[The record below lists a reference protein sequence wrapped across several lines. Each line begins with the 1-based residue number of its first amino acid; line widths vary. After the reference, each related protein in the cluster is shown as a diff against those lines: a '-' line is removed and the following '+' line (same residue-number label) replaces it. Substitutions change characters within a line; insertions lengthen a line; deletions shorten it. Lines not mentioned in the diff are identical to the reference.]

1 MRSTTIL
8 FIAVFLY
15 SDAFNKNREVDE
27 AIPLFSIH
35 VARYSNFY
43 RFGEKFA
50 SEKSLRTL
58 YSIEECARVLS
69 ENLQDTFKRVTKSD
83 QIIQLYD
90 QFVEPEQFDPREE
103 LKRSKTAVE
112 NYLRRRAEFAYK
124 AKVSLEVREVVNA
137 SDEDVNDPNSKD
149 FIRFMSAK
157 QGNDATTIYVHDHS
171 LRKTK
176 VNETRS
182 VEEELSKMT
191 ENFTLAANA
200 NFYSLPTSSIASAV
214 HIPTPLYDR
223 NPELLRKIEWSQI
236 DEVYRTHREETRDL
250 AFQLFCSESGYMRFF
265 PAASW
270 FWDNHIEHLDLFD
283 CRNTQW
289 YINAATNSKNV
300 VIMLDM
306 SGSML
311 GQRYEIA
318 KQTTEA
324 ILETLSHND
333 YFNIMPFSKNPS
345 FLDDCNGKNGLL
357 QATMRNK
364 KVSLMIS
371 ESGRDLILCTLQNLR
386 NKMNNVTSEG
396 KAEYEKALPHA
407 FTALLNLPG
416 RYELHTREEMALMAP
431 NSTKDRI
438 HVVLPEYVLSADPEY
453 IEAPHRSYKKQLT
466 PAMLFHPAS
475 GQEIVFQIS
484 AHNGRPDQGCE
495 NVIMLITDGAPNN
508 YKEIF
513 DLYNKDKKVRFFS
526 FLIGEEA
533 IDFEQ
538 VKNMACNNRGYM
550 VHVQNMADVE
560 DKVQHYIR
568 TMSRPIGQHA
578 GDLQVGDAMWSGV
591 YRERLYLPR
600 PETFAEP
607 VPITNQS
614 YAVMNKMAARRVS
627 PQLWSSLLPL
637 FLLSLS
643 LHVFTP
649 YLPRPETFAEPVP
662 ITNQSKIRLQKTEA
676 RGRMFVTTVSF
687 PVIVNRTFMGV
698 AAVNI
703 PLTELNQQAHPSNI
717 GGRSYF
723 FMLDQNGFI
732 MFHPQLRPIVCYCHF
747 YFIRKILFRKD
758 PFTKSHKQNY
768 NNMDLLELE
777 VPQSQQIRL
786 SQDTEDVADIYCDSG
801 TTFAECVGQI
811 RDFVRRMVMDCD
823 NSDPQQLDI
832 LYATEMLDRVYPQT
846 NSYYSECI
854 KGANFVLGLAVAKGD
869 DHRWRPKTRT
879 YDYHRV
885 QSSWT
890 SDKQWKV
897 HPHWRY
903 CLLNDTDT
911 NITKEEAFMIY
922 ASQMRHSGKILRS
935 LVCEEYPKVR
945 DYSGRLPDLCRPREN
960 LVRRLLVDLEATSAL
975 QDSWDLQW
983 QFLKD
988 NLIHL
993 VFFATPSGLI
1003 RYYNQTLGDYD
1014 YEDPNWSIFDHIGA
1028 ILSIEHVQELFV
1040 SKRKTRKRLQN
1051 TTTVEKH
1058 IRQSYNHFIT
1068 DLYRKSVD
1076 DPYYRRSVRMKDH
1089 IVFDVSNKSHLFP
1102 AKIWYKSE
1110 TQLTGYGLNE
1120 NLTMLAQGTK
1130 AIYLGNALLGV
1141 AGFEFA
1147 YDYVVN
1153 LMGEHGCEP
1162 SDDRRWCVLL
1172 DEHGYVFYSN
1182 QKDISYEDYLQ
1193 DPYTKGK
1200 HISQWFGGIN
1210 RVSQR
1215 AMALL
1220 VEKRFYT
1227 KLKYTD
1233 HQAMCKERKMVVMSA
1248 TSLRCHPG
1256 ALLSFFHRK
1265 ILVYSI
1271 FFLKPFRWIYRW
1283 LMSSIYKLILIT
1295 RQYPLLHFVH
1305 YFTQPVRSY
1314 TASFHEGSEGYP
1326 CSKHSYFYLSNR
1338 DGRSRPQTTT
1348 LVDMNRSDRP
1358 CTLNSAKCS
1367 VKMQAAFVEGT
1378 NLVMVWIIQDKTSD
1392 NCYDETQC
1400 PKAEPSEVPFGF
1412 EQVPPL
1418 DPSEKCTGI
1427 PHRKPA
1433 RSQSMCYNVVHET
1446 GKFPCSFSPSLNA
1459 PTLLFVVSVALRV
1472 FGVSDFIC

>member
-1 MRSTTIL
+1 MHRSIVIL
-8 FIAVFLY
+8 FILSFFIY
-15 SDAFNKNREVDE
+15 SDAFNKN
-27 AIPLFSIH
+27 
-35 VARYSNFY
+35 
-43 RFGEKFA
+43 
-50 SEKSLRTL
+50 
-58 YSIEECARVLS
+58 SIEECARVLS

-90 QFVEPEQFDPREE
+90 QFVEQEQFDPRDE
-103 LKRSKTAVE
+103 LKRSKAAVE
-112 NYLRRRAEFAYK
+112 NYLKRRADFAYK
-124 AKVSLEVREVVNA
+124 AKVSLEVREMVNA
-137 SDEDVNDPNSKD
+137 SDEEVNDPNSKD

-171 LRKTK
+171 LRRTK
-176 VNETRS
+176 VNETR
-182 VEEELSKMT
+182 
-191 ENFTLAANA
+191 NFTLSANA
-200 NFYSLPTSSIASAV
+200 NFYNLATSSIASAV

-300 VIMLDM
+300 LIMLDM

-333 YFNIMPFSKNPS
+333 YFNIMPFSKTPF
-345 FLDDCNGKNGLL
+345 FLDDCNGRNGLL

-364 KVSLMIS
+364 KL
-371 ESGRDLILCTLQNLR
+371 LR
-386 NKMNNVTSEG
+386 NKMNNVSSEG

-407 FTALLNLPG
+407 FTTLLNLPG
-416 RYELHTREEMALMAP
+416 HYELHTREEMAVMEP
-431 NSTKDRI
+431 NATRDRI
-438 HVVLPEYVLSADPEY
+438 HVVFPEHVLSADPEY
-453 IEAPHRSYKKQLT
+453 IEA
-466 PAMLFHPAS
+466 
-475 GQEIVFQIS
+475 IS
-484 AHNGRPDQGCE
+484 SRHGRPDQGCE
-495 NVIMLITDGAPNN
+495 NVIMLITDGAPNV

-538 VKNMACNNRGYM
+538 VKTMACTNRGYM

-578 GDLQVGDAMWSGV
+578 GDIQVDDALWSGV

-600 PETFAEP
+600 PEIFAEP

-614 YAVMNKMAARRVS
+614 YAIMNKMAARR
-627 PQLWSSLLPL
+627 
-637 FLLSLS
+637 
-643 LHVFTP
+643 
-649 YLPRPETFAEPVP
+649 
-662 ITNQSKIRLQKTEA
+662 KIRLQKTEA

-698 AAVNI
+698 AAVNT

-732 MFHPQLRPIVCYCHF
+732 MFHPQLRPI
-747 YFIRKILFRKD
+747 D
-758 PFTKSHKQNY
+758 PATKSHKQNY

-777 VPQSQQIRL
+777 VPQSQQ
-786 SQDTEDVADIYCDSG
+786 
-801 TTFAECVGQI
+801 
-811 RDFVRRMVMDCD
+811 VRSMVMNCD
-823 NSDPQQLDI
+823 NSDPQLLDV
-832 LYATEMLDRVYPQT
+832 LYATEALDRVYPQT
-846 NSYYSECI
+846 NVYYSECI
-854 KGANFVLGLAVAKGD
+854 KGANFVLGLAMAKGD
-869 DHRWRPKTRT
+869 DYRWRPKSRS
-879 YDYHRV
+879 YDYSHV
-885 QSSWT
+885 QISWMN
-890 SDKQWKV
+890 DKRWRV

-911 NITKEEAFMIY
+911 NVTKEEAFVIY
-922 ASQMRHSGKILRS
+922 ANQMRQSGK
-935 LVCEEYPKVR
+935 
-945 DYSGRLPDLCRPREN
+945 LPALCVPREH
-960 LVRRLLVDLEATSAL
+960 LVNRLLLDLEATSAL

-993 VFFATPSGLI
+993 VFFTAPSGLI
-1003 RYYNQTLGDYD
+1003 RFYNQTLDDYD

-1028 ILSIEHVQELFV
+1028 ILSIEHVQE
-1040 SKRKTRKRLQN
+1040 
-1051 TTTVEKH
+1051 
-1058 IRQSYNHFIT
+1058 SYNHFIT
-1068 DLYRKSVD
+1068 DLNRKSVD
-1076 DPYYRRSVRMKDH
+1076 DTYYRRSVRMKDH
-1089 IVFDVSNKSHLFP
+1089 IVFDVSNKS
-1102 AKIWYKSE
+1102 KIWYKSE

-1153 LMGEHGCEP
+1153 LMGEHGCGP

-1182 QKDISYEDYLQ
+1182 QRDISYEDYLE
-1193 DPYTKGK
+1193 DPINKGK
-1200 HISQWFGGIN
+1200 HISQWFGSIN

-1215 AMALL
+1215 VMSLL
-1220 VEKRFYT
+1220 VEKRFYI

-1233 HQAMCKERKMVVMSA
+1233 HQALCKEKKVVVMSA
-1248 TSLRCHPG
+1248 SSLR
-1256 ALLSFFHRK
+1256 
-1265 ILVYSI
+1265 
-1271 FFLKPFRWIYRW
+1271 PFYMLYHWF
-1283 LMSSIYKLILIT
+1283 MSSIYQLLLLAK
-1295 RQYPLLHFVH
+1295 QYPLIHLFHSFVK
-1305 YFTQPVRSY
+1305 PVESY
-1314 TASFHEGSEGYP
+1314 TASFHEGSDGFP

-1338 DGRSRPQTTT
+1338 DGRSRPQSTS

-1392 NCYDETQC
+1392 NCYDDTQC
-1400 PKAEPSEVPFGF
+1400 PKVEPSEVPFGF
-1412 EQVPPL
+1412 ERVPPL
-1418 DPSEKCTGI
+1418 DPSEKCTGV

-1433 RSQSMCYNVVHET
+1433 RSKSMCYNTVNEV
-1446 GKFPCSFSPSLNA
+1446 GKFPCSFSPSMMSSFAL
-1459 PTLLFVVSVALRV
+1459 LLFMIAFL
-1472 FGVSDFIC
+1472 

>member
-1 MRSTTIL
+1 MMQPL
-8 FIAVFLY
+8 Q
-15 SDAFNKNREVDE
+15 NKEGSM
-27 AIPLFSIH
+27 AHI
-35 VARYSNFY
+35 
-43 RFGEKFA
+43 
-50 SEKSLRTL
+50 TC
-58 YSIEECARVLS
+58 IEECARVLS

-176 VNETRS
+176 VNETR
-182 VEEELSKMT
+182 
-191 ENFTLAANA
+191 NFTLAANA

-364 KVSLMIS
+364 K
-371 ESGRDLILCTLQNLR
+371 NLR

-407 FTALLNLPG
+407 FTALLN
-416 RYELHTREEMALMAP
+416 
-431 NSTKDRI
+431 
-438 HVVLPEYVLSADPEY
+438 
-453 IEAPHRSYKKQLT
+453 
-466 PAMLFHPAS
+466 
-475 GQEIVFQIS
+475 IS

-614 YAVMNKMAARRVS
+614 YAVMNKMAARR
-627 PQLWSSLLPL
+627 
-637 FLLSLS
+637 
-643 LHVFTP
+643 
-649 YLPRPETFAEPVP
+649 
-662 ITNQSKIRLQKTEA
+662 KIRLQKTEA

-732 MFHPQLRPIVCYCHF
+732 MFHPQLRPI
-747 YFIRKILFRKD
+747 D

-777 VPQSQQIRL
+777 VPQSQQ
-786 SQDTEDVADIYCDSG
+786 
-801 TTFAECVGQI
+801 
-811 RDFVRRMVMDCD
+811 VRRMVMDCD

-922 ASQMRHSGKILRS
+922 ASQMRH
-935 LVCEEYPKVR
+935 
-945 DYSGRLPDLCRPREN
+945 SGRLPDLCRPREN

-1089 IVFDVSNKSHLFP
+1089 IVFDVSNKS
-1102 AKIWYKSE
+1102 KIWYKSE

-1248 TSLRCHPG
+1248 TSLR
-1256 ALLSFFHRK
+1256 
-1265 ILVYSI
+1265 
-1271 FFLKPFRWIYRW
+1271 PFRWIYRW

-1459 PTLLFVVSVALRV
+1459 PTLLFVVSVALQDFKLCYAFNTASVHEPRMFEEIVRLHQKRTESLMTVIARFSFGGTDIKHTSLKRV
-1472 FGVSDFIC
+1472 VMHTHALIN